1 MGNCIFILCIYI
13 YIYVFPEAKHTAMT
27 VKMMMRTGGA
37 DADSGMSA
45 ETAAWEVGAL
55 VGKVV
60 GKANFGEF

>member
-1 MGNCIFILCIYI
+1 
-13 YIYVFPEAKHTAMT
+13 MT

>member
-1 MGNCIFILCIYI
+1 MGNCIFILCI
-13 YIYVFPEAKHTAMT
+13 IYVFPEAKHTAMT
-27 VKMMMRTGGA
+27 VNMMMRTGGA

-60 GKANFGEF
+60 GKANFGAF